1 MDRAKDPSG
10 GLFVIRARGR
20 LNTEWMDSLEGFQVE
35 DKGQEVV
42 LTGEIVDHS
51 ALVGLMDRLYMLGL
65 TLDSLERVNRT
76 G

>member
-1 MDRAKDPSG
+1 MDRAEDPSG

-35 DKGQEVV
+35 DRGQEVV

>member
-1 MDRAKDPSG
+1 MGRGKDRSG

-20 LNTEWMDSLEGFQVE
+20 LDTEWMNSLEGFQVE
-35 DKGQEVV
+35 ERGREVV

-65 TLDSLERVNRT
+65 TLDSLERVKKT

>member
-1 MDRAKDPSG
+1 MDREKDPSG

-20 LNTEWMDSLEGFQVE
+20 LDTEWMDSLEGFQVE
-35 DKGQEVV
+35 ERGHEVV

-65 TLDSLERVNRT
+65 TLDSLERVNKT

>member
-1 MDRAKDPSG
+1 MDTGKDPSG
-10 GLFVIRARGR
+10 GFFVIRARGR
-20 LNTEWMDSLEGFQVE
+20 LETEWMDSLEGFQVE
-35 DKGQEVV
+35 ERGQEIL

-65 TLDSLERVNRT
+65 TLDSLERVKKT